1 MHLGGTRVLRHT
13 VTVDADQGVDFLGR
27 VRPAQTF
34 PVHFNDY
41 VVFRSPLAGFVV
53 KARQAGH
60 SDIRVVKPGE
70 RAELRSA
77 RRV

>member
-1 MHLGGTRVLRHT
+1 VHLGGTRVLRHT

-41 VVFRSPLAGFVV
+41 GVFASPLSEFTDEMKQRGLVD
-53 KARQAGH
+53 R
-60 SDIRVVKPGE
+60 IIELE
-70 RAELRSA
+70 RGSSITL
-77 RRV
+77 